1 MKSKSIW
8 QLNYFL
14 HGVSAALWKPK
25 KKYKSQKYRF
35 LRCFSLLPFNDPL
48 HFLQWILNNPVV

>member
-1 MKSKSIW
+1 M
-8 QLNYFL
+8 
-14 HGVSAALWKPK
+14 AAELLLTRSVCSLMEAK